1 MRRRLFGVELVLI
14 AMATGGCGG
23 GGAKDAP
30 KIAPVVGVLKYK
42 GAPVAEVSVAFYPAK
57 GPAGSATTD
66 SKGEFQIR
74 TNGQLGAV
82 VGKHKVTASQ
92 AQPAGEI
99 PPAGGTEVELLK
111 KTTIPTK
118 YADQNA
124 SDLSIDVPAEGN
136 KTLVLDLTD

>member
-1 MRRRLFGVELVLI
+1 MQRKLFGVGLALI

-23 GGAKDAP
+23 VAKDAP
-30 KIAPVVGVLKYK
+30 KIAPVSGVLKYK

-57 GPAGSATTD
+57 GPAGSATTN
-66 SKGEFQIR
+66 SKGEFQIK

-99 PPAGGTEVELLK
+99 PPAGGAEVELLK
-111 KTTIPTK
+111 KSTIPSK